1 MGQFI
6 DEVVKNNALQ
16 REYLTERQR
25 KQAEKEL
32 KQAEKERK
40 QAERLDEARYKQTL
54 QIDKKEAQR
63 ALVRRI
69 EQEFDSYG
77 SSRYNTLNNRISRDE
92 IVGEIINSNELI
104 QLEVTH
110 DDIQILRIE
119 LQQKYFA
126 VLKQQYNIQKN
137 IEKSEIQLLPEEE
150 EEEEEESSKQTEKKK
165 KNHIFFYIIYVVF
178 VSVCAFIHE
187 LYKPH
192 TLPGNRRRRRY

>member
-16 REYLTERQR
+16 REYLTEKQR
-25 KQAEKEL
+25 KQAEKKR
-32 KQAEKERK
+32 KQMEKERK

-77 SSRYNTLNNRISRDE
+77 SSCYNTLNNRTSRDE
-92 IVGEIINSNELI
+92 IVSEIINSNELI

-110 DDIQILRIE
+110 DDIQILQIE
-119 LQQKYFA
+119 LQQKYFT

-150 EEEEEESSKQTEKKK
+150 EEEEKSSKQTEKKK
-165 KNHIFFYIIYVVF
+165 KNHIFFYIIYVAF